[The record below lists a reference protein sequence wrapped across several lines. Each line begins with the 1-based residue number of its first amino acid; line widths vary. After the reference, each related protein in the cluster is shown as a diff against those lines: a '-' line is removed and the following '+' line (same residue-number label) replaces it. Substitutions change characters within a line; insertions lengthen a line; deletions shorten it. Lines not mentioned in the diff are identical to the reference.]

1 MAGSASR
8 TFLEHRRR
16 STGHSAQ
23 LSESCLRSGLV
34 GTDNANYLSPDAI
47 SGGNL
52 EFATALEPVLGRVRA
67 LLARSWSA
75 DTAYPES
82 FTESRWFAGNPQ
94 GQCGVS
100 SVWLAEVLVREFS
113 IYSTF
118 CQGSLIFDDE
128 NAEDLFDHCWLEINA
143 SRGNPLVVDLTCDQA
158 PGFDRQIVFDA
169 KAKLESEGVH
179 YISNVRVDTS
189 DLPSNPVW
197 PRYTRLL
204 FNIVAGIQAPYLG
217 G

>member
-1 MAGSASR
+1 M
-8 TFLEHRRR
+8 E
-16 STGHSAQ
+16 TG
-23 LSESCLRSGLV
+23 
-34 GTDNANYLSPDAI
+34 NANYLSPDAI

-52 EFATALEPVLGRVRA
+52 ESAIALEPVLSRVRA
-67 LLARSWSA
+67 LLSRSWSP

-82 FTESRWFAGNPQ
+82 FIESRWFAGNPQ

-100 SVWLAEVLVREFS
+100 SVWLAELLAREYS

-128 NAEDLFDHCWLEINA
+128 NAQDLSDHCWLEINA

-158 PGFDRQIVFDA
+158 RGFDRQIVFDA
-169 KAKLESEGVH
+169 KAKLESDGVH
-179 YISNVRVDTS
+179 YISTERVDTT
-189 DLPSNPVW
+189 DLSGNPVW

-204 FNIVAGIQAPYLG
+204 FNMVAGIQPPYLG

>member
-1 MAGSASR
+1 
-8 TFLEHRRR
+8 
-16 STGHSAQ
+16 
-23 LSESCLRSGLV
+23 V
-34 GTDNANYLSPDAI
+34 GTTNANHWSPDAI
-47 SGGNL
+47 SGGTL
-52 EFATALEPVLGRVRA
+52 EFATALEPVLSRVRA
-67 LLARSWSA
+67 LLARSWSP

-82 FTESRWFAGNPQ
+82 FVESRWFAGNPQ

-100 SVWLAEVLVREFS
+100 SVWLAELLAREYS

-143 SRGNPLVVDLTCDQA
+143 KRNNSLVVDLTCDQA
-158 PGFDRQIVFDA
+158 GGFDRQIVFDA
-169 KAKLESEGVH
+169 KAKLERDGVH
-179 YISNVRVDTS
+179 YIAREQVDVA

-204 FNIVAGIQAPYLG
+204 FNIVAGRQAPYLG